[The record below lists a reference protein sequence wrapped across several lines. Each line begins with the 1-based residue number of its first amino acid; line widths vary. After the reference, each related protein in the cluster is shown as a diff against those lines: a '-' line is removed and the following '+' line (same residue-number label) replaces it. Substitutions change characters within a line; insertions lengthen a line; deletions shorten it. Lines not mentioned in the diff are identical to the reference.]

1 MKIEQKG
8 NVLVLGEGAD
18 ATISTSKFVAYTT
31 GATDAPKLVVE
42 NVDGNTAIRVEIE
55 QVGDVRIGNTT
66 GYTSFEDVVL
76 ELSKLPSFTKA
87 SATGGN
93 SGGGVSPEDMLW
105 KYEGILEN
113 KYYWSEPDEHGYP
126 YYPTFYVDLKDRT
139 ETCVLSEISESPN
152 MQITLPPAKVGFVT
166 TCALLLK
173 INDYAPNGTSIEFP
187 RNVVWSGGVAPDF
200 SLKNGYYR
208 IVFNIYS
215 DNKVL
220 ADVFIY

>member
-1 MKIEQKG
+1 MIQVHNKG
-8 NVLVLGEGAD
+8 NNGILIIDTKNGATYEGAAIFRAYSD
-18 ATISTSKFVAYTT
+18 NGKTISIRTGEIY
-31 GATDAPKLVVE
+31 GATAFTAPP
-42 NVDGNTAIRVEIE
+42 AEIE
-55 QVGDVRIGNTT
+55 INGVSQTNISEAIQALNSFIG
-66 GYTSFEDVVL
+66 SFR
-76 ELSKLPSFTKA
+76 SA